1 MFVPAKFTQCIHP
14 AQKNF
19 VIIIC
24 FICPHLHVNSISNM
38 VDAAPLG
45 LCILMRVHDES
56 RVGDSF
62 MFSAIPTNALAGI
75 LLMNPRAL

>member
-1 MFVPAKFTQCIHP
+1 
-14 AQKNF
+14 
-19 VIIIC
+19 
-24 FICPHLHVNSISNM
+24 M